1 MKCIRDAFF
10 DIYILILIDYT
21 IEYFILRDRFGHLA
35 CFASDVEEFLQ
46 VLDSNKKSEF
56 LRNIVKEN
64 EATTIVPAKALGQSI
79 TVFKVQNLIG
89 NLIALPV
96 DGMPD
101 AISFNK
107 FICPAVSFILY

>member
-1 MKCIRDAFF
+1 MRWFF
-10 DIYILILIDYT
+10 DIYILILINCT

-56 LRNIVKEN
+56 LRNLVKEN

-89 NLIALPV
+89 NLISLPV

-101 AISFNK
+101 AISFNI
-107 FICPAVSFILY
+107 FIWPAVSFILY